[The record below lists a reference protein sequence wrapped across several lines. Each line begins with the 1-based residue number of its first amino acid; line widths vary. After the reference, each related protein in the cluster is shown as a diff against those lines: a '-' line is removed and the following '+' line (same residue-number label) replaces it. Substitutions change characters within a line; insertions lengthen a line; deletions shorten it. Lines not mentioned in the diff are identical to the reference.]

1 MKNFDVV
8 CLQVSTIERLL
19 VVCSFRQKDDLRKEK
34 TKKS

>member
-19 VVCSFRQKDDLRKEK
+19 VCSFRQKDDLRKEK